1 MPPRESSHLL
11 QSLQGFSKKSL
22 TALGRHRGSGWLGGA
37 MDWVHGHMGSVG
49 RGLGFEGMSGV
60 GHDSAWSGVRMHT
73 VSFESG
79 GFRPSGE

>member
-1 MPPRESSHLL
+1 
-11 QSLQGFSKKSL
+11 
-22 TALGRHRGSGWLGGA
+22 